1 MLYVLNNWSKCIF
14 SLSCAISAT
23 ADISCVVPAITI
35 FEELS
40 RISESRFGTTCS
52 SGNIT
57 IWFSS
62 NISATI
68 VFVVNTSISQL
79 SESTILTFLTSV
91 LDANTPY
98 T

>member
-1 MLYVLNNWSKCIF
+1 MAV
-14 SLSCAISAT
+14 T
-23 ADISCVVPAITI
+23 ADISCVVPVIII

-40 RISESRFGTTCS
+40 KISESRFGTTCS
-52 SGNIT
+52 SGSIT
-57 IWFSS
+57 MWFSS
-62 NISATI
+62 NISATT

-98 T
+98 A